1 MAVQYL
7 LPDGGVIARQYPVPP
22 ASRRTI
28 WVEYEDPAL
37 ADTAVGMRV
46 DASDPIVAERA
57 MWWPGSSDTWTGG
70 HASLGS
76 TNVAPRWGVS
86 GLRAGGPTNAE
97 PWLLVANP
105 GAAPTSIRLTLLF
118 PDGRA
123 PVTADYEVAAQ
134 SRFTI
139 AVGLWHPE
147 TANSSFGAVVEQLG
161 DPTGIIVESAVYHDS
176 GGVVWAAGGG
186 GMASPIP

>member
-1 MAVQYL
+1 M
-7 LPDGGVIARQYPVPP
+7 
-22 ASRRTI
+22 
-28 WVEYEDPAL
+28 EYEDPAL

-46 DASDPIVAERA
+46 DASEPIVAERA
-57 MWWPGSSDTWTGG
+57 MWWPGSRRHVDGRPREPR
-70 HASLGS
+70 S

-86 GLRAGGPTNAE
+86 GLMAGGPTNAE

-105 GAAPTSIRLTLLF
+105 GAASTTIRLTLMF

-123 PVTADYEVAAQ
+123 PVTAEYEVAAQ

-147 TANSSFGAVVEQLG
+147 TANSSFGALVEQLG
-161 DPTGIIVESAVYHDS
+161 EPTGIIVESAVYHDS
-176 GGVVWAAGGG
+176 GGVVWAAGAG